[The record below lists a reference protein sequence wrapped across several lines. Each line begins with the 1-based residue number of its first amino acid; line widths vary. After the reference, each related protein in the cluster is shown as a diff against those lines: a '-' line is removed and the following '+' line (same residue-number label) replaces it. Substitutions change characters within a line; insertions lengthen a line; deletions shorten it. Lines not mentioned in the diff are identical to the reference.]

1 MLARRVRATRTVTRA
16 QQPVSSE
23 TGSWKAPTFVGID
36 ISKHRLDVHLR
47 PSGESFTIDYSEEQV
62 AALVK
67 AQPRL
72 LLRRGRLLPEA
83 LREERV
89 AEEEVRAAARTQGI
103 GSLEEVDG
111 GRARDRRQLL
121 GAAAGRRGRGLDPG
135 QRRRSQGLADVPERA
150 SALSQFHL

>member
-1 MLARRVRATRTVTRA
+1 MST
-16 QQPVSSE
+16 S
-23 TGSWKAPTFVGID
+23 G
-36 ISKHRLDVHLR
+36 

-89 AEEEVRAAARTQGI
+89 AEGI
-103 GSLEEVDG
+103 
-111 GRARDRRQLL
+111 R
-121 GAAAGRRGRGLDPG
+121 
-135 QRRRSQGLADVPERA
+135 
-150 SALSQFHL
+150 